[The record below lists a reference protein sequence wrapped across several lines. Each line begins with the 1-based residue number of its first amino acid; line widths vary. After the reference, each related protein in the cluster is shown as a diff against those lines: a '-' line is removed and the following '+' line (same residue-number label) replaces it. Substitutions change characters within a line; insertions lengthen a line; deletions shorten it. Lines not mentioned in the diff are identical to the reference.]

1 MTDPLLLFVQ
11 VGNKTSYCTVK
22 DNSLTLLVLPSP
34 RSLIVTC
41 SECWGVLLLLLQL
54 SGDVELNPG
63 PTEEMLRQIL
73 DNQQTMSVTLNNIQ
87 SKQVLLENS
96 LGAVQTRL
104 SLIETNFESLNKNKE
119 RIDENETQIRNL
131 LSHVVKL
138 GGKIDYLENASR
150 RNNIVI
156 YGLREDEKE
165 DPRELQQTVTEGIFS
180 AKLQVEVK
188 TIERIHRIGRKIG
201 NRPRPVILSVND
213 FNEKMRVLRNCF
225 KLKGS
230 VISISE
236 DFSHNVRAIRKNL
249 WQSAAVN
256 KANGDKVTLIF
267 DKLKINNDLYSWD

>member
-1 MTDPLLLFVQ
+1 
-11 VGNKTSYCTVK
+11 
-22 DNSLTLLVLPSP
+22 LVLASP

-41 SECWGVLLLLLQL
+41 SECWAVLLLLLQL
-54 SGDVELNPG
+54 SRDVELNPG
-63 PTEEMLRQIL
+63 PTDAMLRKSL
-73 DNQQTMSVTLNNIQ
+73 DNQQTMSVALHNIQ

-131 LSHVVKL
+131 LNHVVNL
-138 GGKIDYLENASR
+138 DGKIDYLENASR

-156 YGLREDEKE
+156 YGLHEDEKE
-165 DPRELQQTVTEGIFS
+165 DPRKLEQTVTEGIFS

-188 TIERIHRIGRKIG
+188 TIERIHRIGKKLG
-201 NRPRPVILSVND
+201 NRPRPVILRIND
-213 FNEKMRVLRNCF
+213 FNEKMQVLRNCF

-236 DFSHNVRAIRKNL
+236 DFSHNVSTIHKNL

-256 KANGDKVTLIF
+256 KANRDKVTLIF
-267 DKLKINNDLYSWD
+267 DKLKINNDLYSWDPVKCERVKCGLKQDNTPYRPVPPEQD